1 MKSLLLKLLPTNQIL
16 LLPLSIFS
24 LALSSSAFANLEDDV
39 YFESVGRH
47 MSVHQTLIPELW
59 EQITWVT
66 GHVSSYCS
74 WRGGSQIEKY
84 QSNHGKITQLS
95 QFPARLAELEPFPEE
110 SPTYVIDHS
119 SERAWTQWYKGSSY
133 GPNWYRGWFSQFRAW
148 AKIDIPARETIRFPF
163 LQLDKLR
170 NPTES
175 GYAEN
180 HISSL
185 VEFVIPQGETVSKPC
200 DLIDRHDLT
209 FQEIGERGEWE
220 NIWVRLNIQSSNF
233 GDKSNFIGDLGTLYL
248 GDFEFDGARGLPST
262 FIAWMDGQVAPLLD
276 FSWKI
281 VGPRGIFKGPSGI
294 GKNYWPEAQV
304 NAITSEPGKYTITCN
319 VKIKN
324 GQNIDVTKVIYLL
337 PVEVA
342 VRKKGE
348 LAAPTTGLL
357 VKKGDSLEI
366 ALAPQFFDSED
377 NFESLI
383 TWQYRQLKGDG
394 SYTPW
399 TAFGANATGTKFE
412 HVTTAGGIFQ
422 VKALINGA
430 SEHEYKRRN
439 DAPHGANSAGT
450 YNEKL
455 RKGELD
461 FVGVVEKD
469 IQIPIRNQ
477 AMVLL
482 GSAAYAKSGSLL
494 VGFGVDSTLDFRG
507 SWKCNIFVFQ
517 VSNFMSLP
525 VVTKTWRDYRFGV
538 PPYTDRQVP
547 PGANDWYN
555 STFSIPSWIWVASS
569 ALPQPGYVA
578 IHQHTSD
585 PVSGGAHMGV
595 LDYDGTWINAGA
607 TRVNKSIHVSDA
619 SYQPTNYRKP

>member
-1 MKSLLLKLLPTNQIL
+1 M
-16 LLPLSIFS
+16 
-24 LALSSSAFANLEDDV
+24 
-39 YFESVGRH
+39 
-47 MSVHQTLIPELW
+47 
-59 EQITWVT
+59 
-66 GHVSSYCS
+66 
-74 WRGGSQIEKY
+74 
-84 QSNHGKITQLS
+84 
-95 QFPARLAELEPFPEE
+95 
-110 SPTYVIDHS
+110 
-119 SERAWTQWYKGSSY
+119 
-133 GPNWYRGWFSQFRAW
+133 
-148 AKIDIPARETIRFPF
+148 
-163 LQLDKLR
+163 
-170 NPTES
+170 
-175 GYAEN
+175 
-180 HISSL
+180 
-185 VEFVIPQGETVSKPC
+185 
-200 DLIDRHDLT
+200 
-209 FQEIGERGEWE
+209 
-220 NIWVRLNIQSSNF
+220 
-233 GDKSNFIGDLGTLYL
+233 
-248 GDFEFDGARGLPST
+248 
-262 FIAWMDGQVAPLLD
+262 
-276 FSWKI
+276 
-281 VGPRGIFKGPSGI
+281 
-294 GKNYWPEAQV
+294 
-304 NAITSEPGKYTITCN
+304 
-319 VKIKN
+319 
-324 GQNIDVTKVIYLL
+324 
-337 PVEVA
+337 
-342 VRKKGE
+342 
-348 LAAPTTGLL
+348 
-357 VKKGDSLEI
+357 EI
-366 ALAPQFFDSED
+366 ALAPQFFGSED

-412 HVTTAGGIFQ
+412 HLTTAGGIFQ

-430 SEHEYKRRN
+430 GEHEYKRRN

-461 FVGVVEKD
+461 FVGVVDKD

-494 VGFGVDSTLDFRG
+494 VGFGVDPTLDFGG

-525 VVTKTWRDYRFGV
+525 VGTKTWRDYRFGV

-555 STFSIPSWIWVASS
+555 SAFSIPSWIWVASS

-595 LDYDGTWINAGA
+595 IDYDGTWINAGA

>member
-1 MKSLLLKLLPTNQIL
+1 MTHSPSKPVIPTALMRYAALLALVAAAGTLHAETSGSNNMPPTKDIYELKPINAGKQGLKDLPYKVETSIPIKRTIKGDPEDPPTEDDIQWSADKGTPEFSPYSGASVDLDFGKPFIKEETDEARKVMVTATYSGPASVENSPQKESKKVKLTYLDFLVARTVESTDDIL
-16 LLPLSIFS
+16 IVRGENCVLAPTDKKVIHWAKVVVKHSATGKLPLQLESFGAQPLYFYGEQS
-24 LALSSSAFANLEDDV
+24 DPNQLTEDPTLEATLSKEYN
-39 YFESVGRH
+39 
-47 MSVHQTLIPELW
+47 T
-59 EQITWVT
+59 
-66 GHVSSYCS
+66 
-74 WRGGSQIEKY
+74 
-84 QSNHGKITQLS
+84 
-95 QFPARLAELEPFPEE
+95 
-110 SPTYVIDHS
+110 
-119 SERAWTQWYKGSSY
+119 
-133 GPNWYRGWFSQFRAW
+133 
-148 AKIDIPARETIRFPF
+148 
-163 LQLDKLR
+163 
-170 NPTES
+170 
-175 GYAEN
+175 
-180 HISSL
+180 
-185 VEFVIPQGETVSKPC
+185 
-200 DLIDRHDLT
+200 
-209 FQEIGERGEWE
+209 GEWFWIGTAAKGTGE
-220 NIWVRLNIQSSNF
+220 GKF
-233 GDKSNFIGDLGTLYL
+233 KAKGDLGT
-248 GDFEFDGARGLPST
+248 GFKD
-262 FIAWMDGQVAPLLD
+262 APEE
-276 FSWKI
+276 KT
-281 VGPRGIFKGPSGI
+281 VR
-294 GKNYWPEAQV
+294 
-304 NAITSEPGKYTITCN
+304 
-319 VKIKN
+319 
-324 GQNIDVTKVIYLL
+324 LL
-337 PVEVA
+337 PVDIA
-342 VRKKGE
+342 IRKKGE

-412 HVTTAGGIFQ
+412 HLTTAGGIFQ

-430 SEHEYKRRN
+430 GEHEYKRRN

-461 FVGVVEKD
+461 FVGVVDKD

-494 VGFGVDSTLDFRG
+494 VGFGVDPTLDFRE

-525 VVTKTWRDYRFGV
+525 VGTKTWRDYRFGV

-555 STFSIPSWIWVASS
+555 SAFSIPSWIWVASS

-607 TRVNKSIHVSDA
+607 TRVNKS
-619 SYQPTNYRKP
+619 QPSHRLCMKQPEP